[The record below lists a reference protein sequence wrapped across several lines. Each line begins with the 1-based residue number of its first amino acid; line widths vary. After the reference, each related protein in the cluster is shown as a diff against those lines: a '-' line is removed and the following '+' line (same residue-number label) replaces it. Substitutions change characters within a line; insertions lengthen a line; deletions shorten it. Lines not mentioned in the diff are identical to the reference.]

1 MRTETKNPRR
11 LSGRNDVRVLTL
23 SLVLGAGMLFVS
35 FAVGQ
40 AQSVLPEVQ
49 VTTAAIPDFEF
60 DSARDG
66 AYCPACN
73 GGDGNSRIVFSDN
86 SNNLWVGRVDFQTGG
101 FLPADGHGALVA
113 TNATA
118 ATDYGN
124 GPEWMFSNGDS
135 RFVYTQCQAP
145 CDPPNGATASLGLA
159 TQVAGTWTT
168 TTLAN
173 SITRASPAA
182 TLDLGD
188 PDPRINYVN
197 TAKTAWF
204 MRKSSALAVEIVLPL
219 SEYSNGNARR
229 WVPGTRK
236 IVFPGADP
244 SQPTNLR
251 EQIWLYDTDTGET
264 PEQLTNHP
272 IGVEGAMMWRAPE
285 FKNEYVFFTMAK
297 GRKEIL
303 VYRKLPGADGVM
315 RWTIVKTITAP
326 AALPF
331 FFSPEVF
338 THNGRSYIF
347 AEVSSTAAFFDRSV
361 PNQLAISGVDPLRQ
375 DARLL
380 TNDTGTPRL
389 RLDPEYFITAQ
400 GPFIYYN
407 RLIPE
412 TANNPPIND
421 GVWRVDTGL
430 GPAQ

>member
-1 MRTETKNPRR
+1 MRTETKNPRW
-11 LSGRNDVRVLTL
+11 LPGRNHVRVLTL
-23 SLVLGAGMLFVS
+23 GLVLGAGTLFVG
-35 FAVGQ
+35 FAGGQ
-40 AQSVLPEVQ
+40 GQSVLPEVQ
-49 VTTAAIPDFEF
+49 VTTAAVPDFEF

-66 AYCPACN
+66 RNCATCN
-73 GGDGNSRIVFSDN
+73 GGDGNARLVFADS
-86 SNNLWVGRVDFQTGG
+86 SNNLWVGHVDFQTGA

-113 TNATA
+113 SNAAA

-145 CDPPNGATASLGLA
+145 CDPPNGATASIGLA
-159 TQVAGTWTT
+159 TQVGGTWTT
-168 TTLAN
+168 TTLPN
-173 SITRASPAA
+173 SAGRASPAA

-188 PDPRINYVN
+188 PDPRINYV
-197 TAKTAWF
+197 TGDKTAWY
-204 MRKSSALAVEIVLPL
+204 MRKASALGIEIQLPL
-219 SEYSNGNARR
+219 SSLSNGNARR

-236 IVFPGADP
+236 ILFQGHDP
-244 SQPTNLR
+244 NDPQILR
-251 EQIWLYDTDTGET
+251 DQMYTYDTDSGEL
-264 PEQLTNHP
+264 EQLTFHP
-272 IGVEGAMMWRAPE
+272 QGVVGGMMWRAPE

-297 GRKEIL
+297 FRQQIL
-303 VYRKLPGADGVM
+303 VYRKIPGADKVL
-315 RWTIVKTITAP
+315 RWTIVKTIDAP

-347 AEVSSTAAFFDRSV
+347 AEVSSSSRFFDRTI

-375 DARLL
+375 DGRLL
-380 TNDTGTPRL
+380 TNDAGTPRL

-407 RLIPE
+407 RLVPE
-412 TANNPPIND
+412 TDANPAFND

>member
-1 MRTETKNPRR
+1 MRAETKNPRW
-11 LSGRNDVRVLTL
+11 LSGRSNVRVLPP
-23 SLVLGAGMLFVS
+23 SLVLATGMLFVS

-40 AQSVLPEVQ
+40 AQSVLPEVP

-66 AYCPACN
+66 SFCATCN
-73 GGDGNSRIVFSDN
+73 GGDGNSRLVFSDN
-86 SNNLWVGRVDFQTGG
+86 TNNLWVARVDFQTGA
-101 FLPADGHGALVA
+101 FIPTDGHGALVA

-124 GPEWMFSNGDS
+124 GPEWMFSSGDS
-135 RFVYTQCQAP
+135 RVVYTQCQAP

-159 TQVAGTWTT
+159 TQVAGNWTT

-173 SITRASPAA
+173 SLARASPAA

-188 PDPRINYVN
+188 LDPRINYVN
-197 TAKTAWF
+197 TDKTAWF
-204 MRKSSALAVEIVLPL
+204 MRKSSALGTEITLPL
-219 SEYSNGNARR
+219 SDLSSGNARR

-236 IVFPGADP
+236 IIFPGHNP
-244 SQPTNLR
+244 GQPASIR
-251 EQIWLYDTDTGET
+251 EQIWLYDTDTGEL
-264 PEQLTNHP
+264 EKLTNHP
-272 IGVEGAMMWRAPE
+272 NGVEGAMMWRAPE
-285 FKNEYVFFTMAK
+285 FKNELVFFTMAK

-303 VYRKLPGADGVM
+303 VYRKLPGADQVL

-412 TANNPPIND
+412 TVNNPAIND

-430 GPAQ
+430 GPAR